1 MIASPSLSTRAGV
14 IVPRFKHSAVDRN
27 QLKRRLKELI
37 RLRVLPSVHGADLV
51 VRASPPAY
59 DASFDELAAE
69 IDRAVR
75 QLPRVVER
83 LRQDAAQNAATAVVA
98 AEPGLPATGENP
110 PARDQATLPGDG

>member
-83 LRQDAAQNAATAVVA
+83 LRQEAAAAAAAYSPAEAAIDGNA
-98 AEPGLPATGENP
+98 P
-110 PARDQATLPGDG
+110 PRDQTAASGDG